1 MTRPS
6 SYAQISI
13 QQHHPTNCMLAYI
26 LQGGYSDLY
35 VPFCGLAVI
44 EEMSGIKTDA
54 VDVLLEDVNDWGYQ
68 ELQPHQ
74 SQVIS
79 KVEELVDRLK
89 GKLTNGA

>member
-1 MTRPS
+1 M
-6 SYAQISI
+6 I
-13 QQHHPTNCMLAYI
+13 
-26 LQGGYSDLY
+26 QGGYSDLY

-44 EEMSGIKTDA
+44 EEMSEIKTEV

-79 KVEELVDRLK
+79 RVEELVDRMK
-89 GKLTNGA
+89 AKLTNGA